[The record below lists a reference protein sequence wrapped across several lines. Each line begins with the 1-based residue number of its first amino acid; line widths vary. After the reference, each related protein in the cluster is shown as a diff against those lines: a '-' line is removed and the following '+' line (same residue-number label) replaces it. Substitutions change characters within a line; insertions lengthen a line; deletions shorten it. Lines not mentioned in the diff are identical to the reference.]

1 MMSEARKYEKPQF
14 EVVVINS
21 VDIIT
26 ASDNE
31 AEWGDVLGGT
41 GLQHT

>member
-1 MMSEARKYEKPQF
+1 MVNEEVKYNKPQF

-26 ASDNE
+26 TSQDNE
-31 AEWGDVLGGT
+31 FEFDIRVS
-41 GLQHT
+41 

>member
-1 MMSEARKYEKPQF
+1 MIEERKYEKPQF

-26 ASDNE
+26 SSDNE
-31 AEWGDVLGGT
+31 ADWGDLNGT
-41 GLQHT
+41 GVQNT

>member
-1 MMSEARKYEKPQF
+1 MIIEERKYEKPQF

-31 AEWGDVLGGT
+31 VGFDQFGPGT
-41 GLQHT
+41 GISGT

>member
-1 MMSEARKYEKPQF
+1 MVNEERKYEKPQF

-26 ASDNE
+26 SSDSDNE
-31 AEWGDVLGGT
+31 LDWGDIKNT
-41 GLQHT
+41 

>member
-1 MMSEARKYEKPQF
+1 MMIEERKYEKPQF

-26 ASDNE
+26 SSDNE
-31 AEWGDVLGGT
+31 LDWGDVKNT
-41 GLQHT
+41 

>member
-1 MMSEARKYEKPQF
+1 MMNEERKYEKPQF

-26 ASDNE
+26 SSDNE
-31 AEWGDVLGGT
+31 FDFGELT
-41 GLQHT
+41 GIKNT